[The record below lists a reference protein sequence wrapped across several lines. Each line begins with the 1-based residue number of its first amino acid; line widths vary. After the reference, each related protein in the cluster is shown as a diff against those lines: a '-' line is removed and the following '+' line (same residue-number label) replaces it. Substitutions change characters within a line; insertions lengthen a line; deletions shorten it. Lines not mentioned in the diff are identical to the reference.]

1 MSKTFTQTQNNLNDM
16 KIIGIDPGY
25 ERVGIAVLEKNKTDR
40 KETVLYSNCFKT
52 NVKLTLDER
61 IFLIGKEIE
70 KIIEKY
76 KPSKMAIEKLFF
88 ENNAKTA
95 MGVSEARGAIVFVA
109 QNLGLTVLQYTPL
122 QIKSAVTG
130 YGKADK
136 NAVHTMV
143 HKLVEMPKEIKQD
156 DEIDA
161 VAVAVTAFA
170 TEKL

>member
-1 MSKTFTQTQNNLNDM
+1 M

-40 KETVLYSNCFKT
+40 KENVLYSNCFKT
-52 NVKLTLDER
+52 NAKLSLDER

-70 KIIEKY
+70 KVIKEFS
-76 KPSKMAIEKLFF
+76 PEVMAIEKLFF

-109 QNLGLTVLQYTPL
+109 QDSGLAVLQYTPL

-130 YGKADK
+130 YGKATKD
-136 NAVHTMV
+136 AVHTMIN
-143 HKLVEMPKEIKQD
+143 KLVDLPKSVKQD

-161 VAVAVTAFA
+161 IAVAITAFA
-170 TEKL
+170 HERG

>member
-1 MSKTFTQTQNNLNDM
+1 M

-40 KETVLYSNCFKT
+40 KENVLYSNCFKT
-52 NVKLTLDER
+52 NAKLSLDER

-70 KIIEKY
+70 KVIKEFS
-76 KPSKMAIEKLFF
+76 PEVMAIEKLFF

-109 QNLGLTVLQYTPL
+109 QNLGLKVLQYTPL

-136 NAVHTMV
+136 SAVHMMV
-143 HKLVEMPKEIKQD
+143 HKLVTLPKDVKQD

-161 VAVAVTAFA
+161 VAVAITGFA
-170 TEKL
+170 TERF

>member
-1 MSKTFTQTQNNLNDM
+1 M

-40 KETVLYSNCFKT
+40 KENVLYSNCFKT
-52 NVKLTLDER
+52 NAKLSLDER

-70 KIIEKY
+70 KVIKEFS
-76 KPSKMAIEKLFF
+76 PEVMAIEKLFF

-109 QNLGLTVLQYTPL
+109 QNLGLKVLQYTPL

-136 NAVHTMV
+136 SAVHMMV
-143 HKLVEMPKEIKQD
+143 HKLVTLPKDVKQD

-161 VAVAVTAFA
+161 VAVAVTGFA
-170 TEKL
+170 TERF

>member
-1 MSKTFTQTQNNLNDM
+1 MLNKM

-25 ERVGIAVLEKNKTDR
+25 ERVGIAVLEKNQGDKC
-40 KETVLYSNCFKT
+40 ETVLYSNCFKT
-52 NVKLTLDER
+52 SKELTLDER

-70 KIIEKY
+70 SVIKKY
-76 KPSKMAIEKLFF
+76 KPKTLAIEKLFF

-109 QNLGLTVLQYTPL
+109 QNSGLKVLQYTPL

-130 YGKADK
+130 YGKATKD
-136 NAVHTMV
+136 AVFTMV
-143 HKLVEMPKEIKQD
+143 GKLVDLPKDIEQD

-161 VAVAVTAFA
+161 VAVTLTAFA
-170 TEKL
+170 TERF

>member
-1 MSKTFTQTQNNLNDM
+1 M

-52 NVKLTLDER
+52 NAKLSLDER

-70 KIIEKY
+70 KVIKEFS
-76 KPSKMAIEKLFF
+76 PEVMAIEKLFF

-109 QNLGLTVLQYTPL
+109 KSLGLKVLQYTPL

-136 NAVHTMV
+136 SAVHMMV
-143 HKLVEMPKEIKQD
+143 HKLVTLPKDVKQD

-161 VAVAVTAFA
+161 VAVAITGFA
-170 TEKL
+170 TERF

>member
-1 MSKTFTQTQNNLNDM
+1 M

-40 KETVLYSNCFKT
+40 KENVLYSNCFKT
-52 NVKLTLDER
+52 NAKLSLDER

-70 KIIEKY
+70 KVIKEFS
-76 KPSKMAIEKLFF
+76 PEVMAIEKLFF

-109 QNLGLTVLQYTPL
+109 QNLGLKVLQYTPL

-136 NAVHTMV
+136 NAVHMMV
-143 HKLVEMPKEIKQD
+143 HKLVTLPKDVKQD

-161 VAVAVTAFA
+161 VAVAITGFA
-170 TEKL
+170 TERF

>member
-1 MSKTFTQTQNNLNDM
+1 M

-25 ERVGIAVLEKNKTDR
+25 ERVGIAVLEKNQGDK
-40 KETVLYSNCFKT
+40 KETVVYSDCFKT
-52 NVKLTLDER
+52 SPKLSLDER

-88 ENNAKTA
+88 ESNQKTA

-109 QNLGLTVLQYTPL
+109 QNLGLSVLQYTPL

-136 NAVHTMV
+136 SAVHMMV
-143 HKLVEMPKEIKQD
+143 HKLVEMPKEAGPAKKSGGRD

-161 VAVAVTAFA
+161 VAVALTAFA
-170 TEKL
+170 TEKIIFHKNSF

>member
-1 MSKTFTQTQNNLNDM
+1 M

-40 KETVLYSNCFKT
+40 KENVLYSNCFKT
-52 NVKLTLDER
+52 NAKLSLDER

-70 KIIEKY
+70 KVIKEFS
-76 KPSKMAIEKLFF
+76 PEVMAIEKLFF

-109 QNLGLTVLQYTPL
+109 QNLGLKVLQYTPL

-130 YGKADK
+130 YGKATKD
-136 NAVHTMV
+136 AVHTMV
-143 HKLVEMPKEIKQD
+143 HKLVELPKEVKQD

-161 VAVAVTAFA
+161 IAVGITYFA
-170 TEKL
+170 TSQIQ

>member
-1 MSKTFTQTQNNLNDM
+1 M

-40 KETVLYSNCFKT
+40 KENVLYSNCFKT
-52 NVKLTLDER
+52 NAKLSLDEC

-70 KIIEKY
+70 KVIKEFS
-76 KPSKMAIEKLFF
+76 PEVMAIEKLFF

-109 QNLGLTVLQYTPL
+109 KSLGLKVLQYTPL

-136 NAVHTMV
+136 SAVHMMV
-143 HKLVEMPKEIKQD
+143 HKLVTLPKTVKQD

-161 VAVAVTAFA
+161 VAVAITGFA
-170 TEKL
+170 TERF

>member
-1 MSKTFTQTQNNLNDM
+1 M

-40 KETVLYSNCFKT
+40 KENVLYSNCFKT
-52 NVKLTLDER
+52 NAKLSLDER

-70 KIIEKY
+70 KVIKEFS
-76 KPSKMAIEKLFF
+76 PEVMAIEKLFF

-109 QNLGLTVLQYTPL
+109 QNLGLKVLQYTPP

-136 NAVHTMV
+136 SAVHMMV
-143 HKLVEMPKEIKQD
+143 HKLVTLPKDVKQD

-161 VAVAVTAFA
+161 VAVAITGFA
-170 TEKL
+170 TERF

>member
-1 MSKTFTQTQNNLNDM
+1 M

-40 KETVLYSNCFKT
+40 KENVLYSNCFKT
-52 NVKLTLDER
+52 NAKLSLDER

-70 KIIEKY
+70 KVIKEFS
-76 KPSKMAIEKLFF
+76 PEVMAIEKLFF

-109 QNLGLTVLQYTPL
+109 KSLGLKVLQYTPL

-136 NAVHTMV
+136 SAVHMMV
-143 HKLVEMPKEIKQD
+143 HKLVTLPKTVKQD

-161 VAVAVTAFA
+161 VAVAITGFA
-170 TEKL
+170 TERF